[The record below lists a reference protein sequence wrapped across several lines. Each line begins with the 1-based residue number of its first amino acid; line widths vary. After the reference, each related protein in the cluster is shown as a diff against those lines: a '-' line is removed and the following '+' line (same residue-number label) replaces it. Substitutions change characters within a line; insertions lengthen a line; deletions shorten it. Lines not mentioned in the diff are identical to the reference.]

1 MNLFFEWD
9 EDKALL
15 NFHKH
20 SIKFEEAMASFEDEK
35 SVTLD
40 DLKHSTEEKR
50 YFLIRVCR
58 DKKLLA
64 VVHTIRKDR
73 IRIISA
79 RIANRKER
87 KIYEKDKKI

>member
-1 MNLFFEWD
+1 MTLSFEWD

-20 SIKFEEAMASFEDEK
+20 GVKFEEAVASFEDEN
-35 SVTLD
+35 SITFD
-40 DLKHSTEEKR
+40 DLKHSEEERR
-50 YFLIRVCR
+50 YFLIGICR

-64 VVHTIRKDR
+64 VVHTIRGER

-79 RIANRKER
+79 RIANKKER
-87 KIYEKDKKI
+87 KIYEKG